1 MRPKGFSDK
10 LDELI
15 KITERIEEIELE
27 EYINICSGIK
37 YPPDPPYPPSLKYSK
52 YNNVVTIKYSEYF
65 TPSQ

>member
-27 EYINICSGIK
+27 EYINIC
-37 YPPDPPYPPSLKYSK
+37 
-52 YNNVVTIKYSEYF
+52 
-65 TPSQ
+65 